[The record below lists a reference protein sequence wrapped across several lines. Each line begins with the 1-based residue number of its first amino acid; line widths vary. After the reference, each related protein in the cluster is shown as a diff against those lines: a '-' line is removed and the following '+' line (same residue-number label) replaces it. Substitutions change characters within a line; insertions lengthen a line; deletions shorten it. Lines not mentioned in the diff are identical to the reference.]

1 MDTLQIHYIFRLT
14 NTIKFIYMK
23 ARLILFLFFLFSY
36 TVSQAQETTVTG
48 TVTSAEDSFP
58 VPGVNVLIKGTS
70 RGTSTDFDG
79 NYSLKVNRGE
89 IAEFSSLGFK
99 TVTVTITNQTTINIT
114 LESDVESLGEIVVIG
129 YGTAKKR
136 DLTGS
141 IVSIDGDE
149 VANKPAT
156 NPIASIQG
164 KVSGLTVV
172 NSGRV
177 GQNPDIRI
185 RGTSS
190 RYNVSPLFVV
200 DGIFSENIDFV
211 NPNDI
216 QSIEVLKD
224 ASSLAIFGVRGANG
238 VIIVTTKKAKAGK
251 MTVNFNSSLGI
262 KNITGA
268 PDLADATLFRELFD
282 ERLANEGLAPFAFY
296 NEFTGN
302 TDWVDRIANKSALM
316 HNSNISIQNAT
327 DKNKISF
334 GLGYR
339 SEEGLIKEEELQR
352 ITVNL
357 NNEFNVTEGFKIGL
371 TINGLQDK
379 LPNEGNFSS
388 ALNATPIVSPIHFD
402 TRPEFNG
409 LYNQLPI
416 EIGGPQ
422 IGNPALVAEV
432 IKNKKIEERYR
443 FVGSMFAEVGFL
455 KDFTF
460 KASIY
465 GDYNNFRK
473 RAYVPIVG
481 IYVSETD
488 ELENFNGNQITRVEQ
503 VNNVVFNFQ
512 QEYLLSYKKE
522 FGKHDFNAVAGYTT
536 TQHSEENFSGTVEH
550 NPNSTVGII
559 PDNPRFW
566 YVNVYPYGD
575 PSTRK
580 SNSSQFERS
589 TSSLL
594 TRLLYNFDG
603 KYLLNTSYR
612 RDATSQLA
620 PNNRA
625 QNFWSVGAG
634 WVVSQEDFMPDSG
647 SLNYL
652 KLKGSVGALGN
663 QALPDHVNYPFYP
676 GVNQDAT
683 AVFGDQ
689 VIAGF
694 IQRFEENPDLKW
706 ETVKM
711 WEAGFES
718 RWFDNRFAFNANY
731 YNRKT
736 EDLLVFVDTGVQA
749 FFDNFGEIENK
760 GFEFEL
766 SWDDNIN
773 DNFSY
778 SIGGNIT
785 TIKNEVLST
794 FEDAAIFANGT
805 ASRTITGEPIGHFY
819 GYIVDGIY
827 QSNADIAALPPSSLG
842 TYAPGDFKYRDVNGD
857 GKITPADRTVI
868 GNPTPDFT
876 YGFYA
881 NLKYKNFYLNM
892 DFQGVYGNEIY
903 RNWGNGNSFAQFN
916 YRTERADRWRGS
928 GTSNWEPR
936 LYSTDY
942 NRQPSTYMIEDGSY
956 FRIRNLQL
964 GYGLD
969 AKILEK
975 LKIQQLKLFVNIQ
988 NLYTWKETSGFTPEA
1003 GGSPTSFG
1011 VDGGGYPI
1019 PVISTLGLSLTF

>member
-1 MDTLQIHYIFRLT
+1 MKTKFTLL
-14 NTIKFIYMK
+14 
-23 ARLILFLFFLFSY
+23 LIFLFSFH
-36 TVSQAQETTVTG
+36 VFAQDISVKGIVTN
-48 TVTSAEDSFP
+48 TEDNMP
-58 VPGVNVLIKGTS
+58 VPGVSIIVKGTA
-70 RGTSTDFDG
+70 RGVSTDFDG
-79 NYSLKVNRGE
+79 NYTINVNKGE
-89 IAEFSSLGFK
+89 TLEFISLGFK
-99 TVTVTITNQTTINIT
+99 TVLITIQNQTTVNVS
-114 LESDVESLGEIVVIG
+114 LEPDIASLDEVVVVG

-141 IVSIDGDE
+141 IVSVKGDE
-149 VANKPAT
+149 VADKPAT

-164 KVSGLTVV
+164 KVSGLSVV

-200 DGIFSENIDFV
+200 NGIFADNIDFV

-216 QSIEVLKD
+216 ESIEVLKD

-238 VIIVTTKKAKAGK
+238 VIIVTTKKAKEGK
-251 MTVNFNSSLGI
+251 FTVNFNSSIGV
-262 KNITGA
+262 KNITDK
-268 PDLADATLFRELFD
+268 PDLANAALFSQLYD
-282 ERLANEGLAPFAFY
+282 EKLINEGAAPFSYY
-296 NEFTGN
+296 NQFTGD
-302 TDWVDRIANKSALM
+302 TDWVDRIANKSALIQT
-316 HNSNISIQNAT
+316 NNLSIQNAT
-327 DKNKISF
+327 ERNKLSF

-339 SEEGLIKEEELQR
+339 QEEGLVKKEELQR
-352 ITVNL
+352 LTFNL
-357 NNEFNVTEGFKIGL
+357 TNEYKLTDDFRMGL

-379 LPNEGNFSS
+379 LPNEGGFGS
-388 ALNATPIVSPIHFD
+388 ALNATPIVDPVHFD

-409 LYNQLPI
+409 LYNQLPV

-422 IGNPALVAEV
+422 IGNPSLVAELT
-432 IKNKKIEERYR
+432 KNKRIAERYR
-443 FVGSMFAEVGFL
+443 FVGSLFAEVDFL
-455 KDFTF
+455 QHFTF

-465 GDYNNFRK
+465 GDYNNFRS
-473 RAYVPIVG
+473 RSYTPIVG

-488 ELENFNGNQITRVEQ
+488 EIANFNGNQITRVNQ
-503 VNNVVFNFQ
+503 SSSTGFNFQ
-512 QEYLLSYKKE
+512 QDYLLSFRRE
-522 FGKHDFNAVAGYTT
+522 FGKHDINAVAGFTT
-536 TQHSEENFSGTVEH
+536 TQVYVESISGSVEH
-550 NPNSTVGII
+550 DPNSTVGII

-566 YVNVYPYGD
+566 YLNVYPYGD
-575 PSTRK
+575 PSTRT
-580 SNSSQFERS
+580 SDSSQFDRA
-589 TSSLL
+589 TSSFLA
-594 TRLLYNFDG
+594 RALYNYDD

-620 PNNRA
+620 PGSRA

-634 WVVSQEDFMPDSG
+634 WVVTQEGFMDHVN

-652 KLKGSVGALGN
+652 KLKGSIGELGN
-663 QALPDHVNYPFYP
+663 QALPDSTNYPYYP

-683 AVFGDQ
+683 AVFGNN

-694 IQRFEENPDLKW
+694 IQKFEENPNLKW

-711 WEAGFES
+711 WEVGLES
-718 RWFDNRFAFNANY
+718 RWLDNRLTFNVNY

-736 EDLLVFVDTGVQA
+736 EDLLVFVDTGVQT

-760 GFEFEL
+760 GFEFEA
-766 SWDDNIN
+766 SWDGNFN
-773 DNFSY
+773 DHFSY

-785 TIKNEVLST
+785 TINNEVLST

-827 QSNADIAALPPSSLG
+827 QSNADIAALPPSTLG
-842 TYAPGDFKYRDVNGD
+842 SYAPGDFKYRDVNGD
-857 GKITPADRTVI
+857 GEITPDDRTVI

-881 NLKYKNFYLNM
+881 NLKYKNFTFNV

-903 RNWGNGNSFAQFN
+903 RNWGNGSSFAQFN
-916 YRTERADRWRGS
+916 FRSDRANRWHGS

-936 LYSTDY
+936 LFSTDY
-942 NRQPSTYMIEDGSY
+942 NRQPSTYMVEDGSY
-956 FRIRNLQL
+956 FRIRNVQL
-964 GYGLD
+964 GYSIES
-969 AKILEK
+969 KILEK
-975 LKIQQLKLFVNIQ
+975 LKLQQLRLFANIQ

-1011 VDGGGYPI
+1011 VDGGGYPV
-1019 PVISTLGLSLTF
+1019 PVISTIGLSLTF